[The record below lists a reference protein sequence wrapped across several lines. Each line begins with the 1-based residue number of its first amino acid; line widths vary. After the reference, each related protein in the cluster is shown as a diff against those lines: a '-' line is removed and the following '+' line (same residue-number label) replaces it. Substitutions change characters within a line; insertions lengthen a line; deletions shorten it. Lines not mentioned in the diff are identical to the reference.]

1 MHDVLA
7 AAHMGG
13 IETQLKYRV
22 CFSRRNSPR
31 HGIFSNEAPS

>member
-13 IETQLKYRV
+13 IETQLKYRI
-22 CFSRRNSPR
+22 CFQLKELSETWN
-31 HGIFSNEAPS
+31 IKQ